1 MVGDGQRKG
10 SIYVE
15 NVQQKLSD
23 NSDRK
28 MTSKQKCLSDL
39 RHKIK

>member
-23 NSDRK
+23 NSDIENVSI
-28 MTSKQKCLSDL
+28 TVSQKTV
-39 RHKIK
+39 KNK